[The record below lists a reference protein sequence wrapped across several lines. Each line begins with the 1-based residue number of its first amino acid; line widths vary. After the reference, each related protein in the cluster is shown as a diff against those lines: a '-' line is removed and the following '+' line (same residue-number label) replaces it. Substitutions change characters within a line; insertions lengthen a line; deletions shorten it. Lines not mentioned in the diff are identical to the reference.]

1 MCLLCKCLDNFACFK
16 PQKWTWP
23 FWFSIHLDLVKG
35 RAAVACEDLA
45 LATWRAVRL
54 GGTGAVGRAGR
65 RLGRGVNVA
74 LTEG

>member
-1 MCLLCKCLDNFACFK
+1 M
-16 PQKWTWP
+16 
-23 FWFSIHLDLVKG
+23 
-35 RAAVACEDLA
+35 ACEDLA